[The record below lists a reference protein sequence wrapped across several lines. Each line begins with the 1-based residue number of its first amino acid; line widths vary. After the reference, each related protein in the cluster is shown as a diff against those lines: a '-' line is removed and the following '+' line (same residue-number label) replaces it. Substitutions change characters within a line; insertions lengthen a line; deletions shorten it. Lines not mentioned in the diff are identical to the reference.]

1 MYVYRSQMPPTT
13 EDQMPIEKTPSYFV
27 TKSAPARV
35 YNMSRSAR
43 LILVFRDPVTRA
55 ISDYTQVATKRR
67 DLRSFAEM
75 AFLDNGTGPVAT
87 SWGAIKIG
95 LYAKHLERWLHF
107 FPLHQMHFVSGER
120 LIEDPASEMA
130 RLQDFLGLGRYVG
143 QRHFYFD
150 AAKGFPC
157 LRKSERTGSPHC
169 LGKTKG
175 RMHPM
180 IDEKVLQRLR
190 NFYRPFN
197 EKLYE
202 LTGTN
207 FGWL

>member
-1 MYVYRSQMPPTT
+1 MPPTT

-95 LYAKHLERWLHF
+95 LYAKHLERWLRY
-107 FPLHQMHFVSGER
+107 FPLRQLHFVSGER
-120 LIEDPASEMA
+120 LIEDPATEMA

-175 RMHPM
+175 RLHPT
-180 IDEKVLQRLR
+180 IDEKVLERLR

-197 EKLYE
+197 EKLYKM
-202 LTGTN
+202 TGMN
-207 FGWL
+207 FGWP